1 MKNASFFKKK
11 ESPMKNIVSKHLLA
25 SAGLAV
31 LASAAMAQTAPAEPE
46 STLAYNAGV
55 VSEYRYRGI
64 SQSRFQPAVQ
74 GGADYADKSGL
85 YIGTWAS
92 SIKWIK
98 DNGVGNG
105 ATGPV
110 ELDIYGGYKFPVGDV
125 AMDVG
130 VLRYQYVNNTLYK
143 NTGFKNAN
151 TTEVYA
157 AATVDVFTLKY
168 SYALTNLFGQIP
180 SATGNTKG
188 SGYLDLSATF
198 DLGDGY
204 SLVPHA
210 GHQAVSNMSVATY
223 SDYNLALNKDL
234 GNGLVLSATAYNTN
248 AKLAN
253 YAVPAGLGSDSGKN
267 LGKSALVLGAKYT
280 F

>member
-1 MKNASFFKKK
+1 MNKQTLQNWIA
-11 ESPMKNIVSKHLLA
+11 LAGLALA
-25 SAGLAV
+25 SAT
-31 LASAAMAQTAPAEPE
+31 SMAQTAPAEPE
-46 STLAYNAGV
+46 STLSYNAGV

-64 SQSRFQPAVQ
+64 SQSRFQPALQ

-92 SIKWIK
+92 TIKWIK
-98 DNGVGNG
+98 DDGVGNG
-105 ATGPV
+105 ATGPI
-110 ELDIYGGYKFPVGDV
+110 ELDIYGGYKFPVGE
-125 AMDVG
+125 ATMDVG
-130 VLRYQYVNNTLYK
+130 VLRYQYVNNTLSK
-143 NTGFKNAN
+143 NPLFKNAD

-157 AATVDVFTLKY
+157 AATLGVFTAKY
-168 SYALTNLFGQIP
+168 SYSLTNLFGQIP
-180 SATGNTKG
+180 TATGNTKG
-188 SGYLDLSATF
+188 SGYLDLSATL

-223 SDYNLALNKDL
+223 SDYNLAFNKDL

-248 AKLAN
+248 AKLGN
-253 YAVPAGLGSDSGKN
+253 YAVPSGLGSDSGKN

>member
-1 MKNASFFKKK
+1 MKK
-11 ESPMKNIVSKHLLA
+11 IVSKHLLTMA
-25 SAGLAV
+25 ALAV
-31 LASAAMAQTAPAEPE
+31 VAGTSMAETAPAEPE
-46 STLAYNAGV
+46 STLSFNAGV

-64 SQSRFQPAVQ
+64 SQSRFQPALQ
-74 GGADYADKSGL
+74 GGADYADQSGF

-92 SIKWIK
+92 TIKWIK

-110 ELDIYGGYKFPVGDV
+110 ELDLYGGYKFGLGDV
-125 AMDVG
+125 AMDLG
-130 VLRYQYVNNTLYK
+130 VLRYQYVNNTLSK
-143 NTGFKNAN
+143 IASFKNAD

-157 AATVDVFTLKY
+157 AGTLGVFTAKY
-168 SYALTNLFGQIP
+168 SYALTNLFGQVP
-180 SATGNTKG
+180 TGGNTKG

-210 GHQAVSNMSVATY
+210 GHQTVSNLSVATY

-234 GNGLVLSATAYNTN
+234 GNGLVISATAYNTN

-267 LGKSALVLGAKYT
+267 LGKSAVVLGAKYT

>member
-1 MKNASFFKKK
+1 
-11 ESPMKNIVSKHLLA
+11 MKNIVSKHLLA

>member
-1 MKNASFFKKK
+1 
-11 ESPMKNIVSKHLLA
+11 MKNIISKRLL
-25 SAGLAV
+25 SLAGLAV
-31 LASAAMAQTAPAEPE
+31 VASASMAQTAPAEPE

-64 SQSRFQPAVQ
+64 SQSRFQPALQ

-92 SIKWIK
+92 TIQWIK

-105 ATGPV
+105 ASGPV
-110 ELDIYGGYKFPVGDV
+110 ELDIYGGYKFGLGDV

-130 VLRYQYVNNTLYK
+130 VLRYQYVNNTLSK
-143 NTGFKNAN
+143 NPNFKNAD

-157 AATVDVFTLKY
+157 AGTLGVFTAKY
-168 SYALTNLFGQIP
+168 SYALTNLFGQVP

-210 GHQAVSNMSVATY
+210 GHQSVSNLSVATY

-234 GNGLVLSATAYNTN
+234 GNGLVVSATAYNTN

-253 YAVPAGLGSDSGKN
+253 YAVPANVSSDSGKN
-267 LGKSALVLGAKYT
+267 LGKSALVLGLKYT